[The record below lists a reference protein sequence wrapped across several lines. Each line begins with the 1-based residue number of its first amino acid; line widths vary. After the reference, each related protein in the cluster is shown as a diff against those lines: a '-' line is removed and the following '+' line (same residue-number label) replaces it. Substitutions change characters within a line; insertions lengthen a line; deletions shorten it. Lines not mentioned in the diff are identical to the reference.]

1 MADHENG
8 AALVA
13 FLESF
18 SGGGDS
24 LMGLGEGFPAG
35 CGEGGVE
42 KPPGVQF
49 WVGRI
54 GLGEGEAVPLPEVEF
69 HQAGF
74 GAHGRLSRSATAWAV
89 CWQRASGEATMTVGM
104 SSAAAM
110 RRAARL
116 A

>member
-1 MADHENG
+1 MVDVGGSVEGLPKNGFDGGDVADHENG
-8 AALVA
+8 APLVA

-54 GLGEGEAVPLPEVEF
+54 GLGEGEAIPLPEVEF
-69 HQAGF
+69 HQTGF
-74 GAHGRLSRSATAWAV
+74 GVHRQV
-89 CWQRASGEATMTVGM
+89 K
-104 SSAAAM
+104 
-110 RRAARL
+110 
-116 A
+116 